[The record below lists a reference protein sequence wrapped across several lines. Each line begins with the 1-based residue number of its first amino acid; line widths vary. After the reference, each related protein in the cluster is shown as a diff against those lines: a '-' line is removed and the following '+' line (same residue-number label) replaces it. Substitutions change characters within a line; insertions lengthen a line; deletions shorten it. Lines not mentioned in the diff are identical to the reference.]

1 MHLSWP
7 YQPRYEPKII
17 LNCRHLNEASKANLD
32 TYKRII
38 KWQPQIYG
46 ITYKYKIKT
55 DLMICF
61 LCFSLLY
68 LISKERRDPDNET
81 PLSIIRISSSSSV
94 VKRSFGFHSLRQ
106 NGVMLFSK
114 VFISR
119 WSIRS
124 ATCYVW
130 YFVDGEIND
139 KQKLQGNNNLL
150 ILRIIFQL

>member
-1 MHLSWP
+1 
-7 YQPRYEPKII
+7 
-17 LNCRHLNEASKANLD
+17 
-32 TYKRII
+32 
-38 KWQPQIYG
+38 
-46 ITYKYKIKT
+46 
-55 DLMICF
+55 MICF

-150 ILRIIFQL
+150 ILRIIF